1 MSRAAQI
8 LTLTTDFGTA
18 DGYVGAMKG
27 RILSIAPETLLC
39 DIAHDI
45 PPQDVA
51 RGAWCLRRSV
61 SQFPWGT
68 VHLAVVD
75 PGVGSQRA
83 GIVIESEH
91 YLFVGPDNGLLHLAA
106 RDDGIRRVIEISED
120 AQEWYKS
127 TSFDGL
133 TLFAP
138 VAALLVAG
146 MPLEEVGPDAE
157 ELVEWSDATAVLH
170 GNVVE
175 GRIVLFDRFGNAI
188 TDIPGDVIGD
198 RSVERIYLRNSQ
210 ELRYCD
216 HYAQL
221 AGDSRP
227 GALINSD
234 GRLELTVYGDS
245 AQARLSLK
253 AGDAV
258 RVLLRPL

>member
-1 MSRAAQI
+1 MSRAASI
-8 LTLTTDFGTA
+8 LTLTTDFGLV

-27 RILSIAPETLLC
+27 RILSLAPGALLC

-45 PPQDVA
+45 PPQDIGRA
-51 RGAWCLRRSV
+51 AWCLRRAV
-61 SQFPWGT
+61 PQFPAGT

-75 PGVGSQRA
+75 PGVGSQRS

-91 YLFVGPDNGLLHLAA
+91 HLLVGPDNGVLYLAA
-106 RDDGIRRVIEISED
+106 KDDGIRRIVEISED
-120 AQEWYKS
+120 TQQWYKS

-138 VAALLVAG
+138 VAALLLAG
-146 MPLEEVGPDAE
+146 MALDEVGPDTDDV
-157 ELVEWSDATAVLH
+157 VEWPDATAKPN

-188 TDIPGDVIGD
+188 TDIPGDALQGRAVA
-198 RSVERIYLRNSQ
+198 RIYLRNAQ

-221 AGDSRP
+221 AGDARP

-234 GRLELTVYGDS
+234 GRLELTLYGDS
-245 AQARLSLK
+245 AQARLGLH
-253 AGDAV
+253 AGDPV
-258 RVLLRPL
+258 RVLLRPR